1 MPYTKKEARAK
12 TKDLIGQIVEVIRQ
26 YPDVEVDGEVNF
38 AISTLVATAFRPTTG
53 WRYHWLHRAH
63 GVFATAGA
71 EFYRRLVAPYEDRC
85 IEKNGDIDP
94 YKEFAGD

>member
-1 MPYTKKEARAK
+1 MPYTKEEARRRV
-12 TKDLIGQIVEVIRQ
+12 TGLIDEIVKVIRK
-26 YPDVEVDGEVNF
+26 YPDVDIDGEVNF
-38 AISTLVATAFRPTTG
+38 AVSTLVATAFRPPTG

-85 IEKNGDIDP
+85 MAKNGDIDP
-94 YKEFAGD
+94 YKEFSGD